1 MKSQLFPNP
10 RDSNDHH
17 KASRSITT
25 NLLWRCGLEGRE
37 GGGGRLSGLCCCKGH
52 FFLSCIV
59 LDRVWKSKVTGLG
72 PLPRVQRKSVSQPAI
87 RASFS

>member
-25 NLLWRCGLEGRE
+25 NLLWRRGLEGRE
-37 GGGGRLSGLCCCKGH
+37 VGGDSRVCAAVKG
-52 FFLSCIV
+52 IV
-59 LDRVWKSKVTGLG
+59 
-72 PLPRVQRKSVSQPAI
+72 
-87 RASFS
+87 F

>member
-1 MKSQLFPNP
+1 MKSPLFPNP

-25 NLLWRCGLEGRE
+25 NLLWRRGLEGRE
-37 GGGGRLSGLCCCKGH
+37 GGVDSRVCAAVKG
-52 FFLSCIV
+52 IV
-59 LDRVWKSKVTGLG
+59 FKLYSRLDRVWKSKVTGLG
-72 PLPRVQRKSVSQPAI
+72 PLPKVQRKSVSQPAI